1 MIIRPFTIAI
11 TDEALLDLKN
21 RLSMVRW
28 PKALDDAS
36 WEDGTSLTFLH
47 RLLDQWKNRFNWRA
61 EEARLNHL
69 PQFMGSVDGTDI
81 HFIHQK
87 GVGPEPL
94 PLILTH
100 GWPGSFTEFERIL
113 PLLTNPG
120 AYGGDPA
127 DAFDVVVPSLPGY
140 GFSSAPVES
149 GVGSRDIAGLWH
161 ELMTSLGYER
171 FGAQGGDIGSGVSTW
186 LARLF
191 PDKVLGVHLNY
202 VSAGFRPTLPPGE
215 ELAEEERAYQMS
227 VASWAASEGAYSAM
241 HSTKPQT
248 LAFALSDSPVGLA
261 AWISEKFR
269 AWTDCD
275 GDLEGILSLDTILTD
290 ISIYWFGG
298 NLNASLR
305 LYKENRLDPL
315 IFAPNERLTPPL
327 GIAHF
332 PKELPIP
339 PRSWVERVANV
350 TRWSEMPAGGHF
362 AALEQPDLLANE
374 IREFFRPLR

>member
-1 MIIRPFTIAI
+1 MIIRPFTIAVPA
-11 TDEALLDLKN
+11 EVLQDLKH
-21 RLSMVRW
+21 RLSTARW
-28 PKALDDAS
+28 PKALDEAS
-36 WEDGTSLTFLH
+36 WEDGASLAFLR
-47 RLLDQWKNRFNWRA
+47 RLVDHWQDRFNWRA
-61 EEARLNHL
+61 EEARLNQL
-69 PQFMGSVDGTDI
+69 PQFVGSVDGADI

-87 GVGPEPL
+87 GVGPAPL

-120 AYGGDPA
+120 AYGGDPV
-127 DAFDVVVPSLPGY
+127 DSFDVVVPSLPGY
-140 GFSSAPVES
+140 GFSSAPLEP
-149 GVGSRDIAGLWH
+149 GVGSRDIADLWQ

-202 VSAGFRPTLPPGE
+202 VSAGFRPTLAPGE
-215 ELAEEERAYQMS
+215 DPTEEERAYQMS
-227 VASWAASEGAYSAM
+227 AASWAATEGAYSAM

-275 GDLEGILSLDTILTD
+275 GDLESVLSLDTILTD
-290 ISIYWFGG
+290 ISLYWFSG

-315 IFAPNERLTPPL
+315 IFALNERLTPPL

-339 PRSWVERVANV
+339 PRPWVERVAKV
-350 TRWSEMPAGGHF
+350 TRWSDMPRGGHF
-362 AALEQPDLLANE
+362 AALEQPDLLAKE